1 MTSDEVTA
9 RIAAQFRG
17 RFVRG
22 YVASKLRHDP
32 VYAAALD
39 ALRPVTGSLF
49 DIGCGVGLLGFFLRE
64 HGFRGELIGIDHDAA
79 KIAIAREIAARY
91 SGLEF
96 RRGDLRDPF
105 PPSTNVAALDV
116 LHYFREQEQDDI
128 LRRIAAAV
136 PPGGVAIIRDAVRD
150 GSLRY
155 RLTAAQETFSRV
167 IRWLKAER
175 LRFPTA
181 EQIAAPFRA
190 AGFSIDVRPLWG
202 RTPFNN
208 YLFVFRRP
216 ASGTTNE

>member
-1 MTSDEVTA
+1 MTHDEVTA
-9 RIAAQFRG
+9 RIAARFSG

-32 VYAAALD
+32 VYRAALD
-39 ALRPVTGSLF
+39 ALQTAQGPLF
-49 DIGCGVGLLGFFLRE
+49 DIGCGVGLLGFYLRE
-64 HGFRGELIGIDHDAA
+64 HGFTQPVMGIDHDAG
-79 KIAIAREIAARY
+79 KVAIAREIAAGY
-91 SGLEF
+91 TGLEF
-96 RRGDLRDPF
+96 SRGDVRDPF
-105 PPSTNVAALDV
+105 PAGSNIAALDV
-116 LHYFREQEQDDI
+116 LHYFRAEEQDDVV
-128 LRRIAAAV
+128 RRIAAAV

-155 RLTAAQETFSRV
+155 RLTAAQETFSRA

-175 LRFPTA
+175 LHFPTA
-181 EQIAAPFRA
+181 EQIVEPFRA
-190 AGFSIDVRPLWG
+190 AGFTTDRRPLWG